1 MFKWFMLLIYIL
13 LCAYVI
19 SHVFRWSYKLQL
31 RYRRVLSWGLL
42 CVMAVMASSIF
53 FGKFLP
59 ESHVQYMILKISNYW
74 IGFLIYMIFFLILAD
89 FFLLVLN
96 LIEKK
101 WNHISYYSQMRRGY
115 YVIGVT
121 VIILSIGFTT
131 YGGIHAK
138 EIQTAEYD
146 ITVDKSA
153 DGVDQLNVALIAD
166 LHLGYSVG
174 CPEMKRMVKRIN
186 DLQPDIVILAGDIF
200 DNDYDALDDPAQ
212 LEQIL
217 KGIQSKYGVY
227 AVYGNHDVAET
238 LIAGFSIG
246 SAKKAMRDSRM
257 DIFLENSNI
266 HILEDETVLVDQK
279 FYLTGRL
286 DGEKTGYGA
295 LKRTSLETLSKDWK
309 DQSKPVLVINHEPDH
324 LSEYADAGVDVLLSG
339 HTHAGQFFP
348 LTITCPLTWENYWG
362 IKQVGHMYSLVTS
375 GVGVYG
381 PDMRVGTDSEVMY
394 VRVHF
399 TKE

>member
-1 MFKWFMLLIYIL
+1 MFKWFMLLVYIL

-19 SHVFRWSYKLQL
+19 SHVFRWSYKLNL
-31 RYRRVLSWGLL
+31 RYRRVISWGFLV
-42 CVMAVMASSIF
+42 VMVVMASSIF

-59 ESHVQYMILKISNYW
+59 ESHTQYMILKISNYW
-74 IGFLIYMIFFLILAD
+74 IGFLIYIIFFLILAD
-89 FFLLVLN
+89 LFLLILN

-115 YVIGVT
+115 YVIGIV

-138 EIQTAEYD
+138 KIQTAEYD
-146 ITVDKSA
+146 ITVHKTV
-153 DGVDQLNVALIAD
+153 DGTDQLNVALIAD

-174 CPEMKRMVKRIN
+174 CPEMKRMVKKIN
-186 DLQPDIVILAGDIF
+186 DLNPDIVILAGDIF
-200 DNDYDALDDPAQ
+200 DNDYDALDDPEQ
-212 LEQIL
+212 LEKIL

-227 AVYGNHDVAET
+227 AVFGNHDVKET
-238 LIAGFSIG
+238 LVAGFSIG
-246 SAKKAMRDSRM
+246 SAKNAKRDSRM
-257 DIFLENSNI
+257 DTFLENSDI
-266 HILEDETVLVDQK
+266 HIMEDETVLVDQK

-286 DGEKTGYGA
+286 DGEKTGYGST
-295 LKRTSLETLSKDWK
+295 KRASLNTLSKDWK
-309 DQSKPVLVINHEPDH
+309 DKDRPVLVINHEPAN

-348 LTITCPLTWENYWG
+348 LTITCPITWENYWG
-362 IKQVGHMYSLVTS
+362 IKQVDNMYSLVTS

-381 PDMRVGTDSEVMY
+381 PDMRVGTDSEVMF
-394 VRVHF
+394 VRIHF
-399 TKE
+399 E